1 MRACLTV
8 SELAWKEFEEL
19 KAENERLQM
28 LQSEAEN
35 YAYQVHVLYIGNIH
49 YEVFVRIMPI
59 YS

>member
-35 YAYQVHVLYIGNIH
+35 YAYQVPYMYCIGNIH
-49 YEVFVRIMPI
+49 HEVSVRIRPNL
-59 YS
+59 